1 MDDLYKL
8 YLESIGIHY
17 LPHNGSENTRAS
29 SDDLAAPFE
38 TLESLLDYMG
48 DCHRCPLGSSRTRL
62 VFGVGNPGADLVF
75 VGEAPGHD
83 EDQTGEPFVGK
94 AGQLLTKIIA
104 AMGLSRD
111 DVYICERIEVQAAR
125 QQGSIPGGSVHL
137 QAFSGQAAEYPVTR
151 GNCRTGQFCGP
162 NPSGDRCPDLS
173 AKGQLPRFSRDPSY
187 AHIPPILPPSQLE
200 HEGPR
205 LGRHEKGYGTPWSQ
219 SRLRGRLINGQK
231 GLIEV

>member
-111 DVYICERIEVQAAR
+111 DVYICNVLKCRP
-125 QQGSIPGGSVHL
+125 PG
-137 QAFSGQAAEYPVTR
+137 
-151 GNCRTGQFCGP
+151 N
-162 NPSGDRCPDLS
+162 
-173 AKGQLPRFSRDPSY
+173 RDPYPEEVSTCR
-187 AHIPPILPPSQLE
+187 PFLDRQLSILSPGAIVALGSFAAQTLLE
-200 HEGPR
+200 TDAR
-205 LGRHEKGYGTPWSQ
+205 ISA
-219 SRLRGRLINGQK
+219 LRGSFHDFHGIPLMPTYHPSYLLRNSNMK
-231 GLIEV
+231 GHVWEDMKKVMGHLGLKAGSGED